1 MGIGLGIVKRFYDL
15 GANVVIADIDEQAGS
30 VQAEELGGKAL
41 FVSCD
46 VSDEK
51 SVKNLVNEATKHF
64 GAIDIL
70 VNNAG
75 IFPSKQLL
83 DASLDFW
90 EKVQSVNLRG
100 SFLCAR
106 EAARVMVKQ
115 GRRGVIIQ
123 VGSIDSLHP
132 SRIGLAAY
140 DASKHGVCG
149 MVKNLS
155 LELAPHHIRVNMIAP
170 GGIDTEGVRGD
181 VGKIF
186 KNKKEQDQVLQEFAN
201 RVPLKR
207 MGNPDD
213 IATAAVFLSSD
224 AASYITGTVL
234 VVDGGYLLT

>member
-1 MGIGLGIVKRFYDL
+1 MKSFSHFFDFKNKTVVVTGGAMGIGLGIVKRFYDL
-15 GANVVIADIDEQAGS
+15 GANVVIADIDEQAGNA
-30 VQAEELGGKAL
+30 QAEELGSRAL

-140 DASKHGVCG
+140 DASKHGVW
-149 MVKNLS
+149 
-155 LELAPHHIRVNMIAP
+155 
-170 GGIDTEGVRGD
+170 
-181 VGKIF
+181 
-186 KNKKEQDQVLQEFAN
+186 
-201 RVPLKR
+201 
-207 MGNPDD
+207 
-213 IATAAVFLSSD
+213 
-224 AASYITGTVL
+224 
-234 VVDGGYLLT
+234 